1 MFSLLRITLSPDVPA
16 LNKKFNTCWFVTFLA
31 VRSSFFVVHL
41 STFGACIAQSMGISL
56 LLYSC
61 KYLSP
66 SYPYFIIN

>member
-1 MFSLLRITLSPDVPA
+1 MFPLFRVILSPGVPA
-16 LNKKFNTCWFVTFLA
+16 LNKKFNTCQFVTFFA
-31 VRSSFFVVHL
+31 IRSSFFVVHL
-41 STFGACIAQSMGISL
+41 STVGACIAQSMGISL